1 MTFTET
7 FDINVN
13 NIMAGIDQKVKDC
26 ITDSIHDEIWQY
38 YGERVEVYF
47 DEHEDEWNVLL
58 QAVVD
63 RLAESFRKYGVETW

>member
-7 FDINVN
+7 FEINVS
-13 NIMAGIDQKVKDC
+13 NIIAGIDQKVKDC
-26 ITDSIHDEIWQY
+26 ITDAIHDEIYQD
-38 YGERVEVYF
+38 YGKRVEVYF